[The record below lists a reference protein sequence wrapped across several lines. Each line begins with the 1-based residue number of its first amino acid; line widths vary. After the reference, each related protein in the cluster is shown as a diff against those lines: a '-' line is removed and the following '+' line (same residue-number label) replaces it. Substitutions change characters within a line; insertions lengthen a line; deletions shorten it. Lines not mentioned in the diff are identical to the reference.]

1 MAWAVA
7 SLGGID
13 RRGHHMKTDRR
24 SPVIRRSFKPC
35 AMRDCGNAAK
45 DEHHSFTL
53 NQSGGKI
60 SNFCSTECKKRFDD
74 REED

>member
-1 MAWAVA
+1 
-7 SLGGID
+7 
-13 RRGHHMKTDRR
+13 
-24 SPVIRRSFKPC
+24 
-35 AMRDCGNAAK
+35 MRDCGNAAK